1 MNWTNCRLICQC
13 FKRYYANCIFRNI
26 HFAIYLFFPLQVDKW
41 MKDNNNGQLNQSDT
55 AKLLEFQT
63 KLEESIQENRQMRF
77 AMMDKETTI
86 AIMRSD
92 LVQLR
97 TQYEEKCKELLLE
110 RERMIQDQEH
120 LSRQIHV
127 LV

>member
-1 MNWTNCRLICQC
+1 
-13 FKRYYANCIFRNI
+13 
-26 HFAIYLFFPLQVDKW
+26 

-63 KLEESIQENRQMRF
+63 KLEEAMKENRQMQF

-97 TQYEEKCKELLLE
+97 TQYEERCKELLHE